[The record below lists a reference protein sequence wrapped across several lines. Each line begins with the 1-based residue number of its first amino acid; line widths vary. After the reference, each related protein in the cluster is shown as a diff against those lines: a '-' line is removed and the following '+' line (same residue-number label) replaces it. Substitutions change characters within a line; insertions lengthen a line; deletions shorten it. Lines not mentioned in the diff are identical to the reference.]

1 MHAQADATYSLWLIL
16 KGDKVAYHKPAWML
30 LQYVSCVFMITDRE
44 PAFGYYKPSVSQPTF
59 IDDESYT
66 RSNIVSNLALSGVAA
81 LCNRFTSMVNLTIFA
96 HSIIWRLA

>member
-44 PAFGYYKPSVSQPTF
+44 PALDITSHRSLNLPLLMTKA
-59 IDDESYT
+59 IL
-66 RSNIVSNLALSGVAA
+66 SNIVSNLALSGVAA